1 MSTTD
6 THPRGRVAEML
17 GAPEPDDAV
26 IGYARSPS
34 DVVRL
39 IAYGTTALALL
50 AVTRWATDVVT
61 GVQRSIVA
69 LIDLQSPGA
78 ERLLTG
84 TAQIT
89 IGIVAVAVFV
99 PAFLLRRYRLLGYIV
114 VGNAL
119 AAVLLALA
127 TGWLHRSG
135 FEEVARNAVRQAGVT
150 SGLLHPRGLGQIAA
164 SFIILAPFVSGRWRR
179 TGAALIVVFA
189 LVRLMVSP
197 SLPDDLFVALAI
209 GATSGCLVLLAFGR
223 PDQRPTASAIRRA
236 LGGSGLAVVD
246 LEPAPRDGS
255 RTRYVA
261 TLTDASRLL
270 VRVAVPSDRSADLL
284 YRTYRLLR
292 LKDIGDERP
301 FTSLRRI
308 VEHEALV
315 SLQARD
321 VGVRTPRLRAIAEV
335 GSESMLLAYDL
346 IDGTDLEHC
355 DDGRLDDAVLDR
367 VWAQLVV
374 LRTHRIAHRN
384 LRLSNLR
391 LDATG
396 DPWVVDFGFSE
407 VAASDDVLDTDLA
420 QLLTALTL
428 VVGPARAVDRAVA
441 TLGRDAVAAALP
453 LVQPGA
459 LSTATR
465 DAFRHHSG
473 LLAELRRTVADRCAV
488 AEPEYAAIDR
498 INKRTVLTV
507 GSLALAT
514 YFLIPQFA
522 DVPAILRQVQN
533 ANWAW
538 FPLALAMSVVT
549 YVAAA
554 LALAGSVPHRLP
566 TMPTFWAQVAT
577 SFTTTLAPAGI
588 GGMALSTRFL
598 QKAGVDSAVAVSS
611 VGLDTVAG
619 FVVHVL
625 LMVLFLVWA
634 GRSAFG
640 SISLPDPIVILYGV
654 AAVAVVAGIG
664 LAIPG
669 VRHQIR
675 DKVFPVVRRSLD
687 GVARTV
693 RSPLKLALLLG
704 GSALLS
710 VAYILALFF
719 SVQAFGGGLSLVQV
733 GAVYLVGAAIAVVAP
748 TPGGLGA
755 LEAAVIAGLVAA
767 GLDNGAA
774 VPAVFLFRLATFW
787 IPIVPGWIA
796 FHTLE
801 RANYV

>member
-1 MSTTD
+1 
-6 THPRGRVAEML
+6 ML
-17 GAPEPDDAV
+17 GAPEADDAV
-26 IGYARSPS
+26 TGYARSPS

-39 IAYGTTALALL
+39 IAYGLTTLALL
-50 AVTRWATDVVT
+50 ALTRWATDTIT
-61 GVQRSIVA
+61 GLQRSIVA

-78 ERLLTG
+78 ERILTG

-89 IGIVAVAVFV
+89 VGIVAIAVFV
-99 PAFLLRRYRLLGYIV
+99 PAFLLKRYRLLGYIV
-114 VGNAL
+114 AGNAL
-119 AAVLLALA
+119 TAVLFALA
-127 TGWLHRSG
+127 SGWLHRSG
-135 FEEVARNAVRQAGVT
+135 LEQVARRAVHEAGVT

-179 TGAALIVVFA
+179 AGAALTVAFA
-189 LVRLMVSP
+189 LVRLMLSP
-197 SLPDDLFVALAI
+197 SLPDDLFVAMAV

-223 PDQRPTASAIRRA
+223 PDQRPTPGAIRRA
-236 LGGSGLAVVD
+236 LTGSGLAVSALGFV
-246 LEPAPRDGS
+246 PGDGS
-255 RTRYVA
+255 LTRYVA
-261 TLTDASRLL
+261 TLDDGSRLL
-270 VRVAVPSDRSADLL
+270 VRVTVPSDRSADLL
-284 YRTYRLLR
+284 YRTYRLVR

-301 FTSLRRI
+301 FSSLRRI
-308 VEHEALV
+308 AEHEALV
-315 SLQARD
+315 ALQARD

-346 IDGTDLEHC
+346 IDSVDLEHC
-355 DDGRLDDAVLDR
+355 DAGRVDDGVLDR
-367 VWAQLVV
+367 VWEQLVV

-384 LRLSNLR
+384 LRLANLR
-391 LDATG
+391 LDAAG

-407 VAASDDVLDTDLA
+407 VAAADDVLDADLA

-441 TLGRDAVAAALP
+441 TMGGEVVATALP

-459 LSTATR
+459 LTTATR
-465 DAFRHHSG
+465 DAFRHHHG
-473 LLAELRRTVADRCAV
+473 LLNELRSTVADRCDV
-488 AEPEYAAIDR
+488 KEPEYAQIER

-522 DVPAILRQVQN
+522 DIPAIVHQVQD

-554 LALAGSVPHRLP
+554 TALAGSVPNRLP

-588 GGMALSTRFL
+588 GGMALSTRYL

-619 FVVHVL
+619 FLMHVL
-625 LMVLFLVWA
+625 LMVLFIVWA

-640 SISLPDPIVILYGV
+640 SISLPDPVVILYGV
-654 AAVAVVAGIG
+654 AAVALIAGIG
-664 LAIPG
+664 LAIPW

-687 GVARTV
+687 GIARTV

-704 GSALLS
+704 GSTIVS
-710 VAYILALFF
+710 IGYILALFF

-787 IPIVPGWIA
+787 IPILPGWIA
-796 FHTLE
+796 FHGLE